1 MAYRRN
7 FFIGVSLLV
16 TVLTGSSTSYVW
28 SQDYF
33 GQNKVRYESLE
44 FKVLKTQHF
53 DIYYYDEEAA
63 AVKEAAR
70 MAERWYARL
79 SRAMA
84 HELTSR
90 QPLVLYA
97 SHPAF
102 EQTTAIP
109 GQLGEGTGG
118 VTEAL
123 KRRVVL
129 PFAGPL
135 QETDHVLGHEIV
147 HAFQYDMTGQGQGG
161 VGFEVP
167 GAARLPL
174 WFIEGMAE
182 YLSVGP
188 VDPLTAMWLRDAVRQ
203 EKLPTIKDLED
214 PRFFP
219 YRYGQA
225 LWSFIAGTHGD
236 QVIGKILKSAGRTGD
251 ARTAIERATSDS
263 IDELTKKWHAALRAA
278 YEPVIEATAPASDH
292 GRLLVSNKT
301 HGGSLN
307 VSPSISPDGKS
318 VIFFSEKD
326 LFSIEIFL
334 ADAQT
339 GAIRRRITKTA
350 VDPHFE
356 SLQFINSAG
365 AWSPDSKRV
374 AVGAISAG
382 RPVLT
387 IIDVESTDTVREIKF
402 KNLGE
407 IFNPSWSAD
416 GRYIAFSAISGGF
429 MDLYMVD
436 LTTQELKQLTTD
448 PYADMHPDWSSDGR
462 RIAFATERFTSKM
475 SDLEF
480 GPPRIAILDVQSGK
494 VDQLSALPRGKHMNP
509 QWFDASNIYF
519 LSDSNGITNL
529 YRMDLNGGE
538 HLVQLTNIQTGI
550 AGISKFSPAI
560 SVAQNTGQVLFS
572 AYEAGD
578 YNLYRLSPGEELAS
592 HIRPREL
599 PGNPA
604 LLPPAERSGQI
615 VASLLERP
623 QTGLPTETNYS
634 STKYDP
640 DLSLDYIAQP
650 QVGVGVSNFGSF
662 VGGGTA
668 LHWSDMLGQ
677 HNVTTIFEANN
688 TGGNVVNGVTALM
701 AYENQK
707 GRWDWGLIGGQVPYV
722 TGDYRSGL
730 TDVQGQTVVAEQAVR
745 FWQINRE
752 AQGILAYPF
761 NRALRLEFAGGFR
774 NISFDAESETAFFS
788 PVTGEFLG
796 QEREDLQHPDG
807 INLGIASTALVYDQ
821 AVFGGTS
828 PVIGQRYRFQLEQ
841 VAGNLKYTSA
851 LADYRKYYMFLRP
864 LTLAGRFL
872 HYGRYGGDSED
883 DRLQDLFL
891 GYPSLIRGYSYGSF
905 DVSECGSAQDGT
917 CPVFDQLFGSRLGV
931 LNLELRV
938 PVLGP
943 LGLIPRTGGIPPVEI
958 APFFDAAVAWNTV
971 EEASFLGGSRHPVTS
986 HGASL
991 RINLLGFAVAQI
1003 SLVRPNDRPSRNWIW
1018 EWSLTPG
1025 F

>member
-1 MAYRRN
+1 MRKTLL
-7 FFIGVSLLV
+7 IGLS
-16 TVLTGSSTSYVW
+16 VLFGLFTQSSSSYLCA
-28 SQDYF
+28 QDYF
-33 GQNKVRYESLE
+33 GRNKVRYESLD
-44 FKVLKTQHF
+44 FKVLKTPHF
-53 DIYYYDEEAA
+53 DIYYYDEEAN

-79 SRAMA
+79 SQAMQ
-84 HELTSR
+84 HQLTSR
-90 QPLVLYA
+90 QPLILYA

-182 YLSVGP
+182 YMSVGP

-203 EKLPTIKDLED
+203 EKLPKIKDLED

-225 LWSFIAGTHGD
+225 LWSFIGGTYGD

-251 ARTAIERATSDS
+251 PNSAIERATGKS
-263 IDELTKKWHAALRAA
+263 IDQLTKDWHAALRSA
-278 YEPVIEATAPASDH
+278 YEPIIDATEPPSDY
-292 GRLLVSNKT
+292 GTLLVSSKS
-301 HGGSLN
+301 HGGQLN

-318 VIFFSEKD
+318 VVFFSEKD
-326 LFSIEIFL
+326 LFSIDIFL

-339 GAIRRRITKTA
+339 GAIRSKITETA

-365 AWSPDSKRV
+365 AWSPDSKKL

-387 IIDVESTDTVREIKF
+387 IIDVESTRTEREIKF

-407 IFNPSWSAD
+407 IFNPTWSPD
-416 GRYIAFSAISGGF
+416 GRYIAFSAIAGGF

-436 LTTQELKQLTTD
+436 LTTQQLKQLTND
-448 PYADMHPDWSSDGR
+448 PFADMHPDWSSDGR
-462 RIAFATERFTSKM
+462 RIAFATERFTSNL
-475 SDLEF
+475 SDLDF
-480 GPPRIAILDVQSGK
+480 GLPKLGILDVPSGR
-494 VDQLSALPRGKHMNP
+494 VEQLPSLPRGKHMNP
-509 QWFDASNIYF
+509 QWFDGTTVYF

-529 YRMDLNGGE
+529 YRIETASGRLDR
-538 HLVQLTNIQTGI
+538 LTNVQTGI
-550 AGISKFSPAI
+550 SGISKFSPAL
-560 SVAQNTGQVLFS
+560 SVALNTGQVLFS

-578 YNLYRLSPGEELAS
+578 YNLYRLSAPDELAAR
-592 HIRPREL
+592 ITNRDL

-604 LLPPAERSGQI
+604 LLPPAERSGQV
-615 VASLLERP
+615 VASLLGRP
-623 QTGLPTETNYS
+623 EAGVPTETNYS

-640 DLSLDYIAQP
+640 DLSLDYVSQP
-650 QVGVGVSNFGSF
+650 TVGVGVSSYGSF
-662 VGGGTA
+662 VGGGIA

-677 HNVTTIFEANN
+677 HNVTTIFEAQN
-688 TGGNVVNGVTALM
+688 TGGNVANGVTALL

-707 GRWDWGLIGGQVPYV
+707 GRWDWGVIGGQVPYV
-722 TGDYRSGL
+722 TGGYGSGL
-730 TDVQGQTVVAEQAVR
+730 TEVQGQTLLTEQEVR

-752 AQGILAYPF
+752 AQGVLAYPF

-774 NISFDAESETAFFS
+774 NISFDAESETNFFS

-796 QEREDLQHPDG
+796 RQEEDLDHPDAL
-807 INLGIASTALVYDQ
+807 NLGVASTALVYDQ
-821 AVFGGTS
+821 AIFGGTS
-828 PVIGQRYRFQLEQ
+828 PVMGQRYRFQLEQ
-841 VAGNLKYTSA
+841 VAGNLNYTSV
-851 LADYRKYYMFLRP
+851 LVDFRRYFMFLRP
-864 LTLAGRFL
+864 LTLAGRFM

-883 DRLQDLFL
+883 DRLQDLYL
-891 GYPSLIRGYSYGSF
+891 GYSSLIRGYSYGSF
-905 DVSECGSAQDGT
+905 DAVECGTVQDNS

-931 LNLELRV
+931 VNLELRV
-938 PVLGP
+938 PILGP
-943 LGLIPRTGGIPPVEI
+943 LGLIPRTSGIPPVEI
-958 APFFDAAVAWNTV
+958 APFFDAGVAWTSFD
-971 EEASFLGGSRHPVTS
+971 EASFLGGSRDPIS
-986 HGASL
+986 SYGASM

-1003 SLVRPNDRPSRNWIW
+1003 SLVRPNDRPFGNWMW
-1018 EWSLTPG
+1018 EWSFIPG